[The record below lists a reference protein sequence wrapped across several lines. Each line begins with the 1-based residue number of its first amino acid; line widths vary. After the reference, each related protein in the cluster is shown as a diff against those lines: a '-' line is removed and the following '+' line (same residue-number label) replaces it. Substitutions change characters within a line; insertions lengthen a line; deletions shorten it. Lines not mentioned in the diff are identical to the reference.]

1 MAIKQKTKERIIIAV
16 ICVEVSIAIAAMF
29 YFIANWQYLK

>member
-1 MAIKQKTKERIIIAV
+1 MKRETKEQIIIAI
-16 ICVEVSIAIAAMF
+16 ICIGIPIAIAAMF

>member
-1 MAIKQKTKERIIIAV
+1 MTNRNKERMIIAV
-16 ICVEVSIAIAAMF
+16 ICIEVSIAIAAMF

>member
-1 MAIKQKTKERIIIAV
+1 MKREVKERIIIAV
-16 ICVEVSIAIAAMF
+16 ICIEVSIAIAAMF